1 MVELALAVVVQ
12 NQVFWMQGRL
22 TGDKGIRNC
31 LLVANSPET
40 MLWFDIVYLYSRQ
53 CVCACLN
60 RQLYSVE
67 CKTWSH

>member
-22 TGDKGIRNC
+22 SGDKGIRNC

-40 MLWFDIVYLYSRQ
+40 MLWL
-53 CVCACLN
+53 
-60 RQLYSVE
+60 
-67 CKTWSH
+67 